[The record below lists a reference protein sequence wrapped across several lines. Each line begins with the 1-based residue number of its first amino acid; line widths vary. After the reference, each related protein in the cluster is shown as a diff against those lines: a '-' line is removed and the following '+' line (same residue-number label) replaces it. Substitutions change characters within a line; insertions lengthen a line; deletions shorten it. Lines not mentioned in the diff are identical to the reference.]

1 MVARNGG
8 KLNAS
13 SSLLLLAGMSRGVLQ
28 EANDDDTMA
37 ENAFSRE
44 SRLLGGQNGNES
56 GNTEK
61 ILAHCFDKRKLAK
74 KNTAKM

>member
-37 ENAFSRE
+37 ENAFSPELRVD
-44 SRLLGGQNGNES
+44 R
-56 GNTEK
+56 TEMK
-61 ILAHCFDKRKLAK
+61 VEIPKRY
-74 KNTAKM
+74 